1 VNAQQD
7 TAHPHR
13 RISRLAGLWRR
24 WRAGQASLP
33 TTRAGAEIGAVVT
46 VVAWRLGTLAIMVPA
61 VPTALERSTRPWL
74 NALLLVLVALE
85 SAALLATI
93 IRRRRYYTPGW
104 PLLDGVV
111 ALVCLLAQPWYV
123 PDNDLVGTWVGWA
136 PAFAASAVMSVAT
149 GSPRRRAIFLM
160 TSAIAA
166 SYLVVSLPAV
176 GHGAELATVLSN
188 TLTYGVFGILC
199 RTMASVARR
208 FGTDADDARNTAVEA
223 TRRLEV
229 ERSRRLLHDP
239 ASLLRYLAD
248 PDLDPQLAETVRAQA
263 VAEANRIRAY
273 LADQPGPTD
282 DGRVA
287 GRQTR
292 LLTDAIQ
299 AGTASFTD
307 LPIELLIQLAD
318 GVAVTA
324 ISAEAVTA
332 ATATV
337 LHNVRRHAGP
347 DTSVVVHA
355 DYEPADHEWELTIRD
370 NGRGFDPA
378 STPFGYGL
386 SQVAGQALAEQCI
399 TSHVHSVPGVGT
411 TITIRGAAV

>member
-1 VNAQQD
+1 
-7 TAHPHR
+7 
-13 RISRLAGLWRR
+13 
-24 WRAGQASLP
+24 
-33 TTRAGAEIGAVVT
+33 
-46 VVAWRLGTLAIMVPA
+46 VAWRLGTLAIMAPA

-74 NALLLVLVALE
+74 NASLLVLVAVE
-85 SAALLATI
+85 SAVLLGTI

-123 PDNDLVGTWVGWA
+123 PDRDLVGTWVGWA

-149 GSPRRRAIFLM
+149 GSPRRRQTFLM

-176 GHGAELATVLSN
+176 SHGAQLATVVSN
-188 TLTYGVFGILC
+188 TLTYGVFGVLC

-208 FGTDADDARNTAVEA
+208 FGTDADDARHTAVEA

-273 LADQPGPTD
+273 LADQPGPND
-282 DGRVA
+282 DGHMA
-287 GRQTR
+287 GREAR
-292 LLTDAIQ
+292 RLTDAIQ
-299 AGTASFTD
+299 AGAASFTD

-318 GVAVTA
+318 GAEVTA
-324 ISAEAVTA
+324 SSAEAVTM

-337 LHNVRRHAGP
+337 LHNVRRHAGA
-347 DTSVVVHA
+347 DASVVVHA
-355 DYEPADHEWELTIRD
+355 DYEPDDREWELTIRD
-370 NGRGFDPA
+370 SGRGFDPA
-378 STPFGYGL
+378 CTPLGYGL
-386 SQVAGQALAEQCI
+386 SQVAGTALAEQGI
-399 TSHVHSVPGVGT
+399 TSHVHSVPGIGT
-411 TITIRGAAV
+411 TITIRGRTA

>member
-1 VNAQQD
+1 
-7 TAHPHR
+7 
-13 RISRLAGLWRR
+13 
-24 WRAGQASLP
+24 
-33 TTRAGAEIGAVVT
+33 
-46 VVAWRLGTLAIMVPA
+46 VAWRLSTLAIMVPA

-85 SAALLATI
+85 SAVLLATI

-104 PLLDGVV
+104 PLLDGAV
-111 ALVCLLAQPWYV
+111 ALMCLLAQPWYV

-208 FGTDADDARNTAVEA
+208 FGTDADEARNTAVEA

-263 VAEANRIRAY
+263 LTEANRIRAY
-273 LADQPGPTD
+273 LTDQHTPGGRRH
-282 DGRVA
+282 DGQA
-287 GRQTR
+287 R
-292 LLTDAIQ
+292 LLSDAIQ

-318 GVAVTA
+318 GVEVAA
-324 ISAEAVTA
+324 GSAEAVAA

-355 DYEPADHEWELTIRD
+355 DYEPDDHEWELTIRD

-378 STPFGYGL
+378 CTPRGYGL

-399 TSHVHSVPGVGT
+399 TSHVHSVPDVGT
-411 TITIRGAAV
+411 TITIRGRAV